1 MSGVVSAVWTFG
13 VSCALAS
20 ACLAQSAAQVQPAPD
35 GHPKI
40 APERLHRYERQDVV
54 LDDFQATG
62 YVLDIG
68 GGGEGIIGLLKP
80 TQVVAIDISERE
92 LAEAPP
98 GPLKIVMDATDL
110 KFLDNTFSTAT
121 SFFTLMYMNP
131 DTQRRA
137 IEEVHRVLA
146 PGGRFLVWEVTLPA
160 RTDTVQDVAVFP
172 LRIRMPGR
180 EVTTGYGTFFPDVVH
195 DATWFAVMLRDAGF
209 EIVTERAAGGTFYL
223 EARKRP
229 DPPPDQRSSRPPSPQ
244 DVVGVAVEIAAVG
257 RVVDGS
263 WVGVTA
269 VPAPKRNGRFSPGA
283 PAARGA
289 RGDAGGMC
297 PCAAGRPR
305 RRQCATPARKHSRS

>member
-1 MSGVVSAVWTFG
+1 MSAVMSAVWAFG
-13 VSCALAS
+13 ASLALAS
-20 ACLAQSAAQVQPAPD
+20 GCLAQPPARAQSEPD

-40 APERLHRYERQDVV
+40 APERIHRYERQDVM

-80 TQVVAIDISERE
+80 TQVVAIDISKRE

-137 IEEVHRVLA
+137 IGEVHRVLA
-146 PGGRFLVWEVTLPA
+146 PGGRFLVWEVTLPE
-160 RTDTVQDVAVFP
+160 RTDKVQDVAVFP

-180 EVTTGYGTFFPDVVH
+180 EVTTGYGTFFPDVIH
-195 DATWFAVMLRDAGF
+195 DAAWFDVMLKEAGF
-209 EIVTERAAGGTFYL
+209 EIVTERVSGRTFYL
-223 EARKRP
+223 EARKRLN
-229 DPPPDQRSSRPPSPQ
+229 QAVSP
-244 DVVGVAVEIAAVG
+244 E
-257 RVVDGS
+257 
-263 WVGVTA
+263 
-269 VPAPKRNGRFSPGA
+269 
-283 PAARGA
+283 
-289 RGDAGGMC
+289 
-297 PCAAGRPR
+297 
-305 RRQCATPARKHSRS
+305 